1 MPIIKLINKKG
12 LIKQS
17 VQNDYIASANRL
29 FSLYDAVVG
38 SDLQIQNGVA
48 THSSLSEA
56 LIDISPGDRIL
67 VLNGT
72 YDESVTVSKK
82 CLIDGEG
89 SETVFDGIFTLSSNA
104 DYSTIRHI
112 KVIGNIVLDCDG
124 SFVTKCFQDSGAVVD
139 NGSGNHCLVVQDN
152 PPLPA
157 FPNPDFEIGLAGW
170 TVLNQRIYLNG
181 GSTILGVPTPTDPT
195 PFPQNYTGQTSPGDG
210 FGFTSGPS
218 FNSQLVTDTPPSGG
232 TQALQ
237 LSSSGNFV
245 GPSGNFSL
253 GTFAPGG
260 GSGAIFYGPAVYSND
275 IVYAQP
281 GDTIQFSYKA
291 TSSGDAYN
299 IYAYMV
305 EPPTGKI
312 LQILDVNQNNSNQ
325 VQPWT
330 TVNKVVQPGEE
341 GNYNF
346 VFICG
351 SFDATGGLAVGST
364 LIIDNIN
371 LIKA

>member
-38 SDLQIQNGVA
+38 NSLQVQNGVA
-48 THSSLSEA
+48 THTSLQEA

-72 YDESVTVSKK
+72 YNESVTVSKK

-89 SETVFDGIFTLSSNA
+89 SGTVFDGIFTLSANA

-112 KVIGNIVLDCDG
+112 KVIGNIVLNCDG
-124 SFVTKCFQDSGAVVD
+124 SFITKCFQDSGTVID
-139 NGSGNHCLVVQDN
+139 NGNSNHCLIVQDN

-157 FPNPDFEIGLAGW
+157 FPNPDFETGISGW
-170 TVLNQRIYLNG
+170 TVLSQRIYLNG

-195 PFPQNYTGQTSPGDG
+195 PYPKNYNNVTSPGDG
-210 FGFTSGPS
+210 KSFASGPT
-218 FNSQLVTDTPPSGG
+218 FNSELTNDTMIPSGG
-232 TQALQ
+232 LQALK
-237 LSSSGNFV
+237 LSSSGTFV
-245 GPSGNFSL
+245 GPSGNATS
-253 GTFAPGG
+253 FAPGG

-275 IVYAQP
+275 LVYAQP

-291 TSSGDAYN
+291 LSGGDAYN

-305 EPPTGKI
+305 EVSSGRT
-312 LQILDVNQNNSNQ
+312 LQILDVNQNNSG
-325 VQPWT
+325 VPQPWT

-351 SFDATGGLAVGST
+351 SFDATGGLVVGST

>member
-48 THSSLSEA
+48 THTSLSKA

-72 YDESVTVSKK
+72 YNEIVTVSKK

-89 SETVFDGIFTLSSNA
+89 SGTILNGTFTLSSDA
-104 DYSTIRHI
+104 DYSTVRHI
-112 KVIGNIVLDCDG
+112 KVIGNIVLNCDG
-124 SFVTKCFQDSGAVVD
+124 SFITKCFQDSGAVVD

-152 PPLPA
+152 PPLPN
-157 FPNPDFEIGLAGW
+157 FPNPGFEIGLEGW
-170 TVLNQRIYLNG
+170 TVLNQRIFLNG

-195 PFPQNYTGQTSPGDG
+195 PNPVSPSGTSPGDG
-210 FGFTSGPS
+210 FGFTSGPT
-218 FNSQLVTDTPPSGG
+218 FQNQLVNDTPPSGG

-237 LSSSGNFV
+237 LSSNGRFV
-245 GPSGNFSL
+245 SAGSL
-253 GTFAPGG
+253 
-260 GSGAIFYGPAVYSND
+260 AIFYGPAAYSND

-281 GDTIQFSYKA
+281 GDTIVFSYKA
-291 TSSGDAYN
+291 RGGNANSFDAYN
-299 IYAYMV
+299 VYAYMV

-312 LQILDVNQNNSNQ
+312 LQILDVNSTSATADTG
-325 VQPWT
+325 WIS
-330 TVNKVVQPGEE
+330 VNKVVQPGEE

-346 VFICG
+346 VFING
-351 SFDATGGLAVGST
+351 SFDATGGLVVGST